1 MLFIATFLTSL
12 IVTAFSIPALI
23 KVAYKKRLFDDP
35 AEVRKVHKRIIPNFG
50 GVSIF
55 TAFLFSCSLF
65 IPYQLLPEANI
76 LMAAGIV
83 LFMTGLKD
91 DVVGLNPLIKF
102 VAQFSCAIITTVVA
116 DLRIES
122 LEGVFGIY
130 QMNYFVSV
138 AFTVLFM
145 VGIVNAFNLIDGI
158 DGLSGTLGV
167 IFSLVFSFLFFKAE
181 MFGWSY
187 MAIALTGGLV
197 AFLFFNFSPAKI
209 FMGDAGSLMLGFIAS
224 ILSIKF
230 LGVHTASA
238 IMVGS
243 LKVTFSVALVL
254 AILIVPVFDTCRVFT
269 LRILRNTSPFTADS
283 NHLHHRLLFI
293 GLTHIQATLVLA
305 LCTIFFIVLALTLQN
320 LGASELVAL
329 IAGTALL
336 INGLFSLYLEW
347 YKRSLFS
354 HNKGSVTFKK
364 RASTPGDKD
373 FTTDELKKISKN

>member
-12 IVTAFSIPALI
+12 VVTAFGIPALI

-35 AEVRKVHKRIIPNFG
+35 AELRKVHKRIIPNFG

-65 IPYQLLPEANI
+65 IPNHLLPEANL
-76 LMAAGIV
+76 LMSAGII

-102 VAQFSCAIITTVVA
+102 VAQFSCAIITSVIA
-116 DLRIES
+116 DLRIEN

-130 QMNYFVSV
+130 QLNYFSSL
-138 AFTVLFM
+138 AFTIFFM
-145 VGIVNAFNLIDGI
+145 VGIINAFNLIDGI

-167 IFSLVFSFLFFKAE
+167 IFSLVFSFLFFKAGE
-181 MFGWSY
+181 YGWSS

-243 LKVTFSVALVL
+243 FKVTSSVGLVL

-283 NHLHHRLLFI
+283 NHLHHRLLLI
-293 GLTHIQATLVLA
+293 GLSHIQATLVLA
-305 LCTIFFIVLALTLQN
+305 FCTILFIVLALSLQN
-320 LGASELVAL
+320 LGASEQVAL

-336 INGLFSLYLEW
+336 VNGLFSLYIE
-347 YKRSLFS
+347 YFKRSLFS
-354 HNKGSVTFKK
+354 DKVGSSF
-364 RASTPGDKD
+364 RRRSATPGNKD
-373 FTTDELKKISKN
+373 FTTDELNKISKN